1 MYNPVTTIFPKTKEV
16 TPPNVKRPLFQASE
30 QITETDLKK
39 KRFTNAMKSITRTMS
54 SP

>member
-39 KRFTNAMKSITRTMS
+39 KKKDSQMQ
-54 SP
+54 